1 MKALIDKLAR
11 EHILT
16 RNELVMLIKNRNPD
30 LDSYLFE
37 QAVAVR
43 RRIYGNDIYIRG
55 LIEFTN
61 YCKND
66 CLYCGIRRS
75 NKGAARYRLTDEEIL
90 NCCKTGYEM
99 GFRTFVLQGGDDA
112 YYNDERICALIRTIK
127 NRYPACALTLSIG
140 EKSYESCRAYFNAGA
155 DRYLLRHETA
165 DDIHYKKLHP
175 DEMLLSARKQCL
187 YDLKAIGFQV
197 GCGFMVGSPFQ
208 TASHLAEDL
217 LFIKDFEP
225 EMVGIGPFIPHHDT
239 PFAREPAGTLE
250 MTLFMLALIRLLLP
264 GVLLPSTTA
273 LGTIDPAGRE
283 LGILAGANVIMPNL
297 SPPEVR
303 EKYLL
308 YDNKSCQG
316 EEAAEGLEDL
326 KKSMDKIGC
335 RIVVDRGDYIDGS

>member
-99 GFRTFVLQGGDDA
+99 GFRTFVLGMTPIIMMNGS
-112 YYNDERICALIRTIK
+112 AL
-127 NRYPACALTLSIG
+127 
-140 EKSYESCRAYFNAGA
+140 
-155 DRYLLRHETA
+155 
-165 DDIHYKKLHP
+165 
-175 DEMLLSARKQCL
+175 
-187 YDLKAIGFQV
+187 
-197 GCGFMVGSPFQ
+197 
-208 TASHLAEDL
+208 
-217 LFIKDFEP
+217 
-225 EMVGIGPFIPHHDT
+225 
-239 PFAREPAGTLE
+239 
-250 MTLFMLALIRLLLP
+250 
-264 GVLLPSTTA
+264 
-273 LGTIDPAGRE
+273 
-283 LGILAGANVIMPNL
+283 
-297 SPPEVR
+297 
-303 EKYLL
+303 
-308 YDNKSCQG
+308 
-316 EEAAEGLEDL
+316 
-326 KKSMDKIGC
+326 
-335 RIVVDRGDYIDGS
+335 